1 MQKTPGAAAWMI
13 VGWNDCGREE
23 ARRQRIALNCAGE
36 LRAEELRGAHRR
48 ASKTLCAILPE
59 SPKLP

>member
-36 LRAEELRGAHRR
+36 LRAEELRGPNCARR
-48 ASKTLCAILPE
+48 APAASAGRR
-59 SPKLP
+59 SQSRR